1 MCIPRLTLIR
11 LRIGIAGGVIAAI
24 LLALCIFCC
33 LRRKHKNKSQEQPVV
48 KQQQPKPAKQPKQP
62 RKPLL
67 GFLGRGKDKK
77 ASSAES
83 AFLEVPHDSESS
95 TGGSFTEDAALN
107 PGKSTLTSEYLDDTS
122 DAWFLEANML
132 TSQTR

>member
-1 MCIPRLTLIR
+1 MLMVAGMRA
-11 LRIGIAGGVIAAI
+11 GIAGGVIAA
-24 LLALCIFCC
+24 LLVAICIFCC
-33 LRRKHKNKSQEQPVV
+33 LRRKRKNRSQDPPVV

-67 GFLGRGKDKK
+67 GFLGRARDKK
-77 ASSAES
+77 ASGTQA

-107 PGKSTLTSEYLDDTS
+107 PGKSTLTSEH
-122 DAWFLEANML
+122 
-132 TSQTR
+132 SQTNCLKYGCT